1 MLTIYSKAIRNVM
14 KREFIRIAERKT
26 LYSLMIILPMI
37 LFLLFALIYKNRS
50 IENLPVAIFDED
62 NSALSRLVIQ
72 SVESTKSMKIDRYVH
87 SIDEIRESMLSG
99 KIQAGFY
106 IPRDFSSEIKS
117 GKSTRM
123 VVYKN
128 TNNLIIGNL
137 IYKDA
142 LTITKTVSGGVLLKK
157 LRSEGMS
164 EDQAMNIVNPI
175 RLETQSLFNPA
186 YNYENYLVPGLMPVM
201 LQMIIMI
208 SGVLIISSEYTHRTI
223 DELFK
228 TADNLVLAVFLG
240 KSIPHL
246 LIYTTMSL
254 GMIGIIFPLFAIPY
268 SGSVVTGLLFLIY
281 FIAANFFLAM
291 FLSTLIHDQLLATE
305 IAVFFNTPAFIFSG
319 YTFPLSSMPGLHS
332 IYGQMMPFTH
342 FLSGFLKIYQMN
354 APNRYLWPEVQVLSL
369 FVWGSIALSLIAI
382 KYRKSHLPAL
392 TGGGT
397 V

>member
-1 MLTIYSKAIRNVM
+1 
-14 KREFIRIAERKT
+14 
-26 LYSLMIILPMI
+26 
-37 LFLLFALIYKNRS
+37 
-50 IENLPVAIFDED
+50 
-62 NSALSRLVIQ
+62 
-72 SVESTKSMKIDRYVH
+72 
-87 SIDEIRESMLSG
+87 
-99 KIQAGFY
+99 
-106 IPRDFSSEIKS
+106 
-117 GKSTRM
+117 
-123 VVYKN
+123 
-128 TNNLIIGNL
+128 
-137 IYKDA
+137 
-142 LTITKTVSGGVLLKK
+142 
-157 LRSEGMS
+157 MS

-240 KSIPHL
+240 KFIPHL
-246 LIYTTMSL
+246 LIYTAMSL

>member
-128 TNNLIIGNL
+128 TNNLII
-137 IYKDA
+137 
-142 LTITKTVSGGVLLKK
+142 
-157 LRSEGMS
+157 
-164 EDQAMNIVNPI
+164 
-175 RLETQSLFNPA
+175 
-186 YNYENYLVPGLMPVM
+186 
-201 LQMIIMI
+201 
-208 SGVLIISSEYTHRTI
+208 
-223 DELFK
+223 
-228 TADNLVLAVFLG
+228 
-240 KSIPHL
+240 
-246 LIYTTMSL
+246 
-254 GMIGIIFPLFAIPY
+254 
-268 SGSVVTGLLFLIY
+268 
-281 FIAANFFLAM
+281 
-291 FLSTLIHDQLLATE
+291 
-305 IAVFFNTPAFIFSG
+305 
-319 YTFPLSSMPGLHS
+319 
-332 IYGQMMPFTH
+332 
-342 FLSGFLKIYQMN
+342 
-354 APNRYLWPEVQVLSL
+354 
-369 FVWGSIALSLIAI
+369 
-382 KYRKSHLPAL
+382 RKSDL
-392 TGGGT
+392 
-397 V
+397 